1 MGSELITILF
11 FSIICKVG
19 CAMALILGYIV
30 ILVSFKPN
38 IHGAAFGICFA
49 SAYVMTLFA
58 PVITNSN
65 PAWVPLAFLMLFGLF
80 GSVISLVIKHEE
92 DPN

>member
-1 MGSELITILF
+1 M
-11 FSIICKVG
+11 
-19 CAMALILGYIV
+19 LGYIV
-30 ILVSFKPN
+30 ILISFKPK
-38 IHGAAFGICFA
+38 IHGTAFGICFA

-65 PAWVPLAFLMLFGLF
+65 PAWVPLAFLVLFGLF

-92 DPN
+92 DLNQDNLDDSIAEIY